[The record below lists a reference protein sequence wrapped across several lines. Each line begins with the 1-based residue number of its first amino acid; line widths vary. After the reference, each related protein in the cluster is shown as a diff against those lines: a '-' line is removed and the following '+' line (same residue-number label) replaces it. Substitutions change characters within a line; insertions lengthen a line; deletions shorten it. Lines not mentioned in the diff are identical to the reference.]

1 MDKKIIKI
9 AKQYA
14 QKVREYMPV
23 DMVILYGS
31 YARGTAQKTSDID
44 IAVVV
49 DKFKG
54 DYLKVSAD
62 LFGLVRDVNIRI
74 EPVLL
79 CRSMDKSGFL
89 ESVTRHG
96 KIVYKA
102 SA

>member
-1 MDKKIIKI
+1 MDKKILKI
-9 AKQYA
+9 AKRYA
-14 QKVREYMPV
+14 EKVRDYMPV
-23 DMVILYGS
+23 DMIILYGS
-31 YARGTAQKTSDID
+31 HVKGTATESSDID

-54 DYLKVSAD
+54 DYLKVSTG
-62 LFGLVRDVNIRI
+62 LFGLVRDVNIQI

-89 ESVTRHG
+89 ESVIRHG

>member
-1 MDKKIIKI
+1 MDKKVIKI
-9 AKQYA
+9 AKLYA
-14 QKVREYMPV
+14 QKVLDYMPV
-23 DMVILYGS
+23 EMVILYGS
-31 YARGTAQKTSDID
+31 HAKGTAKKSSDID

-62 LFGLVRDVNIRI
+62 LFGLVRDVNIQI

-89 ESVTRHG
+89 QNVIRQG
-96 KIVYKA
+96 KIIYKA

>member
-9 AKQYA
+9 AQLYA
-14 QKVREYMPV
+14 QKVRDYMPV

-31 YARGTAQKTSDID
+31 HAKGTAQKSSDID

-54 DYLKVSAD
+54 DYLQVSAD

-79 CRSMDKSGFL
+79 CNSMDKSGFL
-89 ESVTRHG
+89 ESVVKHG

-102 SA
+102 IA

>member
-9 AKQYA
+9 ARLYA
-14 QKVREYMPV
+14 EKVRDYMPV

-31 YARGTAQKTSDID
+31 HVKGTATESSDID

-54 DYLKVSAD
+54 DYLEVSTG
-62 LFGLVRDVNIRI
+62 LFGLVRDISKRI

-89 ESVTRHG
+89 ESVIRHG